1 MRAGSLPIT
10 QEVCPLST
18 HSAANAQAA
27 IIQLLELDPWLE
39 WFDQAYL
46 QPTLLPTA
54 RTILTG
60 QRAMSS
66 TQWFTLCA
74 IRRVYQIWTRDSV
87 AAIQATLVD
96 AQAQTILEV
105 GAGDG
110 RLTRALARHPAWT
123 VVGQDDGSWAAE
135 GQTPP
140 AVWPL
145 RRESL
150 AQSLAAV
157 QPDTVLVS
165 WMPYESDWT
174 VAFRACP
181 SVRQY
186 VVIGEGPSGC
196 TGTDAIFDPPPPWS
210 IQSVPDFERG
220 AVCRT
225 DVPALGARS
234 DAWIVR
240 RGPSA

>member
-1 MRAGSLPIT
+1 M
-10 QEVCPLST
+10 ST
-18 HSAANAQAA
+18 NSQTNSQAA
-27 IIQLLELDPWLE
+27 IIQILQLAPWLE

-54 RTILTG
+54 QTILAG
-60 QRAMSS
+60 QRAMNS

-74 IRRVYQIWTRDSV
+74 IRRVYEVWTRESV
-87 AAIQATLVD
+87 AAIQATLVG
-96 AQAQTILEV
+96 AKAQTILEV

-135 GQTPP
+135 GQTTPS
-140 AVWPL
+140 VWPL
-145 RRESL
+145 RPESI
-150 AQSLAAV
+150 AQSLAAI
-157 QPDTVLVS
+157 QPDTVVVS
-165 WMPYESDWT
+165 WMPYETDWT
-174 VAFRACP
+174 VDFRTCP

-196 TGTDAIFDPPPPWS
+196 TGTDAVFDPPAPWQ
-210 IQSVPDFERG
+210 IQLVPDFDRG

-225 DVPALGARS
+225 DLPALGARS
-234 DAWIVR
+234 DAWVIR
-240 RGPSA
+240 RCESV